1 MNPMLIAQLVLMIG
15 VFYFLIIMPK
25 NKKNKLEK
33 QFLTDL
39 KTGVETITI
48 KASIKTK
55 TK

>member
-25 NKKNKLEK
+25 NKKIKLEK

-39 KTGVETITI
+39 KTKMTTLEKKLPFV
-48 KASIKTK
+48 SFD
-55 TK
+55 